1 MSSGL
6 SASRS
11 WLIAISFQGL
21 APPQAPPTHGKS
33 PRYDFRITMVRQLEM
48 KRRKE
53 EIIME
58 KKLQNALEEYI
69 DALYLFNRYNSKRC
83 WREKM
88 IALENYLGLRRKSAR
103 LAAVKVR
110 FLGDYSLFVYF
121 NIR

>member
-1 MSSGL
+1 
-6 SASRS
+6 
-11 WLIAISFQGL
+11 
-21 APPQAPPTHGKS
+21 
-33 PRYDFRITMVRQLEM
+33 MVRQLEM

-69 DALYLFNRYNSKRC
+69 DALYLFDRYNSKRC
-83 WREKM
+83 WRKKM
-88 IALENYLGLRRKSAR
+88 IALENYLGLRSESVR